1 MSNSLQ
7 RLDPRG
13 LLARILDTPQLAR
26 VVPRLQPDV
35 LHRVIQTCGL
45 EDCGEILALAT
56 PGQLSNLFDLDL
68 WRAPQPGWDEAL
80 DADRFG
86 IWLHVLMEAG
96 AAAAAE
102 KVVGLDAEIVIAA
115 LAQHLRVFD
124 VAAVA
129 LRELDDGEEL
139 FEGYADQVGDGQ
151 RWEIGGYVIA
161 ATRIDVWD
169 AIVSLL
175 LCLDADHPDYFAQVM
190 SGCRRL
196 SNSKPEEDGFYRL
209 LDDDEQDLFD
219 LSIDRERRREQQG
232 YVTPAQARAFL
243 HEARQLRLGDGTLPQ
258 RSPIVDAY
266 FRSIAAEPLAPPA
279 SAPASDGAPASD
291 NAPPPAPESEDAAV
305 AEVMALLVD
314 AGVLPQPPRA
324 LLEASQEAAAARLG
338 YIQAHMRVV
347 HDRDADVYA
356 KRTDELAFLANT
368 LIGGCSIQDRPFTP
382 KEASDAVA
390 AVCNLGLQNWPRHAG
405 RPIADDFLLQ
415 HDLLS
420 AFQIGWTVL
429 HTDVCLHA
437 ADRLLNVLREMHSD
451 DRMTQFALEALR
463 RDLTKHTRSGR
474 PWRARLEFDVLALFD
489 LPAWAALLAVID
501 EYPVLHAAIT
511 TSSGSINPSAFEM
524 IADNTQ
530 IALIHDYLRSLDD
543 KLRS

>member
-7 RLDPRG
+7 RHDPRG

-56 PGQLSNLFDLDL
+56 PGQLSNVFDLDL

-102 KVVGLDAEIVIAA
+102 KIVGLDAEIVIAA

-151 RWEIGGYVIA
+151 SCEIGGYVIA
-161 ATRIDVWD
+161 AKRIDVWD
-169 AIVSLL
+169 AIVALL
-175 LCLDADHPDYFAQVM
+175 LYLDADHPDYFARLM

-196 SNSKPEEDGFYRL
+196 SNSKPEEDGFYKL
-209 LDDDEQDLFD
+209 FDEDEQDLFD

-243 HEARQLRLGDGTLPQ
+243 HEARQLRLGDGTLPP

-279 SAPASDGAPASD
+279 SAPASEPAPAI
-291 NAPPPAPESEDAAV
+291 APEDAAV

-314 AGVLPQPPRA
+314 AGVIPQPPRA
-324 LLEASQEAAAARLG
+324 LLEASQEAAAPRLAS
-338 YIQAHMRVV
+338 IQAHMRVV

-405 RPIADDFLLQ
+405 HPIADDFLLQ

-420 AFQIGWTVL
+420 AFQIGWSVL
-429 HTDVCLHA
+429 HTDVCLRA

-451 DRMTQFALEALR
+451 DRMTQFALDALR
-463 RDLTKHTRSGR
+463 RELTKHTRSGR

-511 TSSGSINPSAFEM
+511 ASSGSINASAFEM
-524 IADNTQ
+524 IADNSQ

>member
-7 RLDPRG
+7 RHDPRG

-102 KVVGLDAEIVIAA
+102 KVVGLDAEVVIAA

-124 VAAVA
+124 VGAVA

-139 FEGYADQVGDGQ
+139 FEGYAAQVGDGQ
-151 RWEIGGYVIA
+151 SCEIGGYVIA
-161 ATRIDVWD
+161 AKRIEVWD
-169 AIVSLL
+169 TIIALL
-175 LCLDADHPDYFAQVM
+175 MCLDEEHPDYFTQVM
-190 SGCRRL
+190 AGCRRL
-196 SNSKPEEDGFYRL
+196 SNSKPEEDGFYEL

-219 LSIDRERRREQQG
+219 LSVDRERRREQKG

-243 HEARQLRLGDGTLPQ
+243 HEARQLRLGDGTLPA

-266 FRSIAAEPLAPPA
+266 FRSIAAEPVAPPA
-279 SAPASDGAPASD
+279 SAPASEEPAPASEE
-291 NAPPPAPESEDAAV
+291 PAPAAEDSAVAAV
-305 AEVMALLVD
+305 MELLID
-314 AGVLPQPPRA
+314 AGVLPQPPRV
-324 LLEASQEAAAARLG
+324 LLEASKEAGASRLAF
-338 YIQAHMRVV
+338 IEAHMRVV

-356 KRTDELAFLANT
+356 KRTDELVFLANT

-390 AVCNLGLQNWPRHAG
+390 AICNLGLQNWPRHAG
-405 RPIADDFLLQ
+405 QPIADDFLLR

-429 HTDVCLHA
+429 YADVCLHA
-437 ADRLLNVLREMHSD
+437 AERLLDVLRELRSEDRQTQAALD
-451 DRMTQFALEALR
+451 DLR
-463 RDLTKHTRSGR
+463 RDLTRQTRSGQ

-511 TSSGSINPSAFEM
+511 TTSGSINAAAFEM
-524 IADNTQ
+524 IADNSQ
-530 IALIHDYLRSLDD
+530 IALIHNYLRSLDD